1 MREESYGPGPGGVL
15 AYVDEEGTYDHVLRV
30 GRTLSRETG
39 SSLILFESEPAPGEI
54 GESAEGPFGPDDL
67 LRRNRSALA
76 EAVVRARDE
85 GIDAWGWIA
94 APDDP
99 EPLVTCAD
107 GLDAAVI
114 VLPVEL
120 GEGSLPSRWREER
133 LEILSQGSVSLVV
146 VDRAGHLVGPA

>member
-1 MREESYGPGPGGVL
+1 MREESYGPSPGGVL
-15 AYVDEEGTYDHVLRV
+15 AFLDEEGTYDHVLRV

-39 SSLILFESEPAPGEI
+39 SSLILFESEPAPG
-54 GESAEGPFGPDDL
+54 AVDALEGPFGPADL
-67 LRRNRSALA
+67 LSRNRPALA
-76 EAVVRARDE
+76 EAVARARDE

-107 GLDAAVI
+107 GMDAAVI

-120 GEGSLPSRWREER
+120 EQGSLPARWREER
-133 LEILSQGSVSLVV
+133 LEILSQASVSLVV
-146 VDRAGHLVGPA
+146 VDRAGRLVGPA